1 MHALNAVNLDD
12 GGGVMMLRMII
23 SALVLMVTP
32 ALAQT
37 DQAAQFKKT
46 QDARKKADALKKK
59 IEKRAAERSKKAK
72 P

>member
-1 MHALNAVNLDD
+1 MWANAMMRSILIGIAALAL
-12 GGGVMMLRMII
+12 II
-23 SALVLMVTP
+23 TP
-32 ALAQT
+32 VLAQT